1 VGRRTDVLDLF
12 RPAVAEWFRD
22 SFARPTPPQAQG
34 WPAIANGEST
44 LILAPTGSG
53 KTLTAFLWCINRV
66 MFDPVPEKERRC
78 RVLYISPLKALAVDI
93 ERNLRAPIAGIA
105 NRATARG
112 DAFHQPAVAI
122 RTGDTPALERA
133 RFLRE
138 PADILITTP
147 ESLYLLLTSNARRT
161 LRSIDTVIVDEI
173 HALVPTKRGAHLA
186 LSLERLEALRLDGGE
201 KNEDGG
207 WRLAVGG
214 SGIQRIGLSATQRP
228 LDEVARFLGGQDR
241 KIKTTGESAREPS
254 AAAERP
260 ARGGS
265 GRGWGPGRTKGSRA
279 PRAVSNADSPARKG
293 KAQIAHP
300 DEAIHDEFAADH
312 AATRFRSVTIVDTSE
327 KKRLELRIEVPVE
340 DMAKIGQPLE
350 IPSGPAAQGP
360 ARTSIWS
367 AIHPRLL
374 ELVRAHRS
382 TLIFVNS
389 RRIAERLASALNELA
404 GETMVRSHHGSLAR
418 PQRIEVEDR
427 LKAGA
432 IRGLVATSSLEL
444 GIDMG
449 AIDLVIQIEAPPSV
463 ASGMQRIGRAGH
475 TIGAASRGVIVPK
488 FRGDLVSC
496 AAVTRAMHEGRVE
509 SSRYPRNPL
518 DVLAQQIVAIV
529 ANEEWDVDA
538 LFDAVRGAAPFAEL
552 SRSVYDGVLDM
563 LSGRYPSDDFADL
576 RPRLTWDRLKN
587 RLTAREGA
595 KRVAVIN
602 GGTIPDRGL
611 YGVFL
616 VGERGPHARVG
627 ELDEEMVFESRV
639 GETFLLGA
647 STWRIEEITHDR
659 VLVSPAP
666 GEPGKMPFWKADA
679 PGRPLELGRHIGE
692 LVRTLRHMPAS
703 AAVQRLVQ
711 HHDLD
716 NQAAE
721 NLIRYLADQ
730 AAAAGVVPD
739 DRTILIERCRDELG
753 DWRICVLTPFGGK
766 IHAPWAM
773 AAVER
778 ARAETGVDVE
788 TMWTD
793 DGFVVRFPETE
804 DPPDPNLMIPA
815 SEEVE
820 ALVVRQLGATALFAA
835 KFREA
840 AARALLLPK
849 RRPGGRSPLWQ
860 QRKRA
865 ADLLAVAAQYGS
877 FPMILE
883 SYRECLRDVFDMP
896 SLVDTLRRIERREI
910 RTATVDSAVPSPFAA
925 ALLFGYVA
933 NYIYDGD
940 APLAERRAQ
949 ALAIDQSQLRE
960 LLGDVELREL
970 LDGDA
975 IATVERQLQQLDEE
989 QRARSIDGVHDLL
1002 LRLGDMTEDEIAT
1015 RSRVDAKEALVEL
1028 LRARRAITVNI
1039 GGHPRLIPVEYAGRY
1054 RDALG
1059 VPLPVGLPESLIA
1072 PAPHAALDLAR
1083 RYART
1088 HGPFTTQQFAERYA
1102 LGRATAESMLIALAN
1117 AGRLLEGEFR
1127 PGGTGRE
1134 WCDPDIL
1141 QSIRRRSLARL
1152 RKEVE
1157 PVEAAVFGRLL
1168 TSWQGVS
1175 RPRLGLDALLDAIE
1189 NLQGAPLPASIFES
1203 EILSAR
1209 VRGYNPADLDAL
1221 TAAGE
1226 VTWAGIEPLGERDGR
1241 LAVFLTDHMS
1251 RLWRRPAPEAAA
1263 RPRRSTADAGPPTVS
1278 ELSSRERGILS
1289 YLETEGA
1296 SFFAPIHAAVGG
1308 GYPGETVDALW
1319 DLVWKGLLT
1328 NDTFHALRAFTRP
1341 PEKRQRKPARRTNFR
1356 SRRIGPPSSEGRWSL
1371 TADRLIGDVS
1381 PTQWSTA
1388 TAQQLLSRYGV
1399 LTREVAGAEG
1409 IEGGFRAVYDVLKA
1423 MEDAGRIRRGYF
1435 VAGVGAMQFA
1445 LPAALELMRSFKHA
1459 GDDPEVVVLAAT
1471 DPANPY
1477 GTMLKWPP
1485 LNAVNGGRGPTRT
1498 VGAVVILV
1506 DGALAGY
1513 LARGGRQLIAYL
1525 PEDEPARSTASRALA
1540 TRLAMMARG
1549 DDGRGGLLISE
1560 INGIP
1565 TADHPLAP
1573 FLIDAGFNASA
1584 MGFQMRR
1591 AVGSTAGSA
1600 SDIAALTIARS
1611 STSQDDGDA

>member
-1 VGRRTDVLDLF
+1 MF
-12 RPAVAEWFRD
+12 HPAVADWFRG
-22 SFARPTPPQAQG
+22 SFAAPTPPQAQG
-34 WPAIANGEST
+34 WPAIAQGDST

-53 KTLTAFLWCINRV
+53 KTLTAFLWCINRI
-66 MFDPVPEKERRC
+66 MFDPVPSKERRC

-105 NRATARG
+105 NRAEARG

-122 RTGDTPALERA
+122 RTGDTPAIERA

-186 LSLERLEALRLDGGE
+186 LSLERLEKLRQEVANDDGA
-201 KNEDGG
+201 
-207 WRLAVGG
+207 RRT
-214 SGIQRIGLSATQRP
+214 SIQRIGLSATQRP
-228 LDEVARFLGGQDR
+228 LDEVARFLGGL
-241 KIKTTGESAREPS
+241 ESGKGARGPS
-254 AAAERP
+254 DARP
-260 ARGGS
+260 AS
-265 GRGWGPGRTKGSRA
+265 AKAT
-279 PRAVSNADSPARKG
+279 AVRSKQKRSTSP
-293 KAQIAHP
+293 IVEP
-300 DEAIHDEFAADH
+300 DEAIHDEFAADR
-312 AATRFRSVTIVDTSE
+312 AAPRYRPVTIVDTSE
-327 KKRLELRIEVPVE
+327 KKRLDLRIEVPVE
-340 DMAKIGQPLE
+340 DMAKIGQPIE
-350 IPSGPAAQGP
+350 IPSGPASQGP
-360 ARTSIWS
+360 VRTSIWS

-374 ELVRAHRS
+374 ELVKAHQS
-382 TLIFVNS
+382 TLIFVNN
-389 RRIAERLASALNELA
+389 RRTAERLASALNELA
-404 GETMVRSHHGSLAR
+404 GETLVRSHHGSLAR

-449 AIDLVIQIEAPPSV
+449 AIDLVVQIEAPPSV

-488 FRGDLVSC
+488 LRGDLVAC
-496 AAVTRAMHEGRVE
+496 AAVTRAMHEARIE

-529 ANEEWDVDA
+529 ANEEWDVDQ
-538 LFDAVRGAAPFAEL
+538 LFAVVRSAAPFAEL
-552 SRSVYDGVLDM
+552 SRSVFDGVLDM

-647 STWRIEEITHDR
+647 SSWRIEEITHDR

-679 PGRPLELGRHIGE
+679 AGRPLELGRHIGE
-692 LVRTLRHMPAS
+692 LVRTLRHMPPS

-716 NQAAE
+716 AQAAE
-721 NLIRYLADQ
+721 NLVRYLADQ
-730 AAAAGVVPD
+730 AAAAGIVPD

-753 DWRICVLTPFGGK
+753 DWRICVLTPFGGR

-778 ARAETGVDVE
+778 ARAETGADVE

-793 DGFVVRFPETE
+793 DGFVVRFPETDE
-804 DPPDPNLMIPA
+804 PPDPNLMIPS

-820 ALVVRQLGATALFAA
+820 ALVVRQLGGTALFAA

-865 ADLLAVAAQYGS
+865 ADLLAVAARYGS

-883 SYRECLRDVFDMP
+883 AYRECLRDVFDMP
-896 SLVDTLRRIERREI
+896 SLVETLRRIERREI
-910 RTATVDSAVPSPFAA
+910 RTATVDSSMPSPFAA

-949 ALAIDQSQLRE
+949 ALAIDQAQLRE
-960 LLGDVELREL
+960 LLGEAELREL
-970 LDGDA
+970 LDPDA
-975 IATVERQLQQLDEE
+975 ISGIERQLQNLDPDYH
-989 QRARSIDGVHDLL
+989 ARTADGIHDLL
-1002 LRLGDMTEDEIAT
+1002 LRLGDLTTAEITA
-1015 RSRVDAKEALVEL
+1015 RSRIDAEQALGEL
-1028 LRARRAITVNI
+1028 VRARRAITVNI
-1039 GGHPRLIPVEYAGRY
+1039 GGQPRAIPVEYASRY

-1059 VPLPVGLPESLIA
+1059 VPLPVGLPESLLA
-1072 PAPHAALDLAR
+1072 PAPQATQDLAR

-1088 HGPFTTQQFAERYA
+1088 HGPFTTIEFATRYA
-1102 LGRATAESMLIALAN
+1102 LGRATAESILKALVGS
-1117 AGRLLEGEFR
+1117 GRLLEGEFR
-1127 PGGTGRE
+1127 PGGSGRE
-1134 WCDPDIL
+1134 WCDPDVL

-1157 PVEAAVFGRLL
+1157 PVEPAVFGRLL

-1189 NLQGAPLPASIFES
+1189 NLQGTPLSASIFES
-1203 EILSAR
+1203 EILAAR
-1209 VRGYNPADLDAL
+1209 VRAYNPADLDAL

-1226 VTWAGIEPLGERDGR
+1226 VTWCGLEPLGDRDGR
-1241 LAVFLTDHMS
+1241 LALFLTDTMA
-1251 RLWRRPAPEAAA
+1251 RLWR
-1263 RPRRSTADAGPPTVS
+1263 PTTVL
-1278 ELSSRERGILS
+1278 ELSERERAMLS
-1289 YLETEGA
+1289 FLETEGA
-1296 SFFAPIHAAVGG
+1296 SFFAPLHEAAGA

-1319 DLVWKGLLT
+1319 DLVWKGLVT

-1341 PEKRQRKPARRTNFR
+1341 PEKRPRKPAGRPFR

-1371 TADRLIGDVS
+1371 TRDRIGSPVS
-1381 PTQWSTA
+1381 PTEWSTA
-1388 TAQQLLSRYGV
+1388 TAQQLLTRYGV

-1409 IEGGFRAVYDVLKA
+1409 IEGGFSAVYDVLKA

-1435 VAGVGAMQFA
+1435 VGGVGAMQFA
-1445 LPAALELMRSFKHA
+1445 LPAALELLRSFKDLPDEPDA
-1459 GDDPEVVVLAAT
+1459 VVLSAT

-1477 GTMLKWPP
+1477 GTMLKWPTP
-1485 LNAVNGGRGPTRT
+1485 GDDDAGGRGPTRT
-1498 VGAVVILV
+1498 VGSTVVLV
-1506 DGALAGY
+1506 NGALAAY
-1513 LARGGRQLIAYL
+1513 IARGGRQVVAFM
-1525 PEDEPARSTASRALA
+1525 PEDEPARTSVSRALA
-1540 TRLAMMARG
+1540 GRLAAVARG
-1549 DDGRGGLLISE
+1549 EDGRAGLLISE
-1560 INGIP
+1560 INGMAA
-1565 TADHPLAP
+1565 ADHPLSP
-1573 FLIDAGFNASA
+1573 FLIEAGFNPSA

-1591 AVGSTAGSA
+1591 HVAASPSIPADEPVATATRTA
-1600 SDIAALTIARS
+1600 NRV
-1611 STSQDDGDA
+1611 DGGGA